1 MLKSVYEDGKDLGN
15 QTLHM
20 VVKKS
25 GVIPMTQSG
34 MPGCPCEELPE
45 QEGDMQGWK

>member
-1 MLKSVYEDGKDLGN
+1 MLKSVYEDGKDFGK
-15 QTLHM
+15 QTFHM

-34 MPGCPCEELPE
+34 TPGLVLLSL
-45 QEGDMQGWK
+45 